1 MTKRN
6 ADSSVLI
13 ALAFATGFALLAGF
27 AIAVIPPDSLNEFV
41 QASAATESGLDL
53 AAIGYQ
59 APVTQIVRVGMVPSR

>member
-13 ALAFATGFALLAGF
+13 ALAFVTGFALLAGF
-27 AIAVIPPDSLNEFV
+27 AIAEIPRDSLNEIV

-53 AAIGYQ
+53 ASIGYK
-59 APVTQIVRVGMVPSR
+59 APVTQIVRVGMAPSR